1 MAQERALTISIQ
13 LNCHPGFVLD
23 AGAEVAS
30 EIDRVLLVR
39 AEAVFQPERVDL
51 VDLQLLGEVEPPLL
65 VRVVPRQPETRH
77 VEGIVPMVV
86 LE

>member
-1 MAQERALTISIQ
+1 MTQERPLTIQIR

-51 VDLQLLGEVEPPLL
+51 VDL
-65 VRVVPRQPETRH
+65 
-77 VEGIVPMVV
+77 
-86 LE
+86 